1 MKKATYKRKL
11 REQKILGVCL
21 FALGTI
27 GSVLVANWF
36 IAMVLFPLA
45 ALLVITNKIVIA

>member
-11 REQKILGVCL
+11 REQKRVGVCL

-27 GSVLVANWF
+27 GSMLVANWF
-36 IAMVLFPLA
+36 VALVCFPLA
-45 ALLVITNKIVIA
+45 TLLVTTKKIVIA